1 MNKSVVIIGGGIAG
15 LTVAFRLKKAGL
27 DVTLFESGSRV
38 GGVMFS
44 TEEDG
49 YLAETGPNTILE
61 TSPKVTG
68 IVSDLGLD
76 GEKIYANEASKIRF
90 IVKDRKPVP
99 LPLSPM
105 SFFKS
110 PLFSKGAK
118 LRLLKEP
125 FIEAWDNQYE
135 ESLSQ
140 FVVRRLGQEFLDYA
154 INPFVAGVYAG
165 EPDHLSVRHALP
177 KLYQLEQKYGSLIKG
192 QIFGA
197 KERKKREET
206 SKQRARMF
214 SFLHGLKTLPEAFQK
229 ALGDSIQKDT
239 TVNDVTPMKV
249 GWWVHYKKGNNT
261 TKTVTTDFIVYA
273 GTAFGLKEMTLA
285 KQSKD
290 DFVFFQK
297 IYHPPVAVLVLG
309 FKREDVD
316 HPLEGFGMLIPKV
329 EDFHT
334 LGVLFS
340 STLFPNRAPR
350 GYVTLT
356 IFIGGSRQ
364 PENALKSEPELI
376 DMALADMSTLLG
388 VRSKP
393 TFVEHT
399 FWEQA
404 IPQYDVGFGTFKE
417 KLNDLEKQYPGL
429 YFAGNYRNGISVA
442 DTIVNAHE
450 TSERIINQVR
460 PSPTPKRVGERTIV

>member
-1 MNKSVVIIGGGIAG
+1 MSKTVVIIGGGIAG
-15 LTVAFRLKKAGL
+15 LTTAFLLKKAGL
-27 DVTLFESGSRV
+27 DVTLFESSLRV

-61 TSPKVTG
+61 TSPKVSE
-68 IVSDLGLD
+68 IVRNLGLD
-76 GEKIYANEASKIRF
+76 GEKVYANDTAKTRF
-90 IVKDRKPVP
+90 IVKNQQPVP
-99 LPLSPM
+99 LPLSPL
-105 SFFKS
+105 SFFRTN
-110 PLFSKGAK
+110 LFSRVAK
-118 LRLLKEP
+118 LRIFKEP

-154 INPFVAGVYAG
+154 INPFVAGVYGG

-197 KERKKREET
+197 KERKKHGET
-206 SKQRARMF
+206 PKQRTRMF

-249 GWWVHYKKGNNT
+249 GWRVSYKKGDNT
-261 TKTVTTDFIVYA
+261 TKTATIDSIVYA
-273 GTAFGLKEMTLA
+273 GTAFGLKEMTLS

-297 IYHPPVAVLVLG
+297 IYHPPVSVLVLG
-309 FKREDVD
+309 FKRDDVD
-316 HPLEGFGMLIPKV
+316 HPLNGFGMLIPKV
-329 EDFHT
+329 EGFHT
-334 LGVLFS
+334 LGALFS

-350 GYVTLT
+350 DHVTLT

-393 TFVEHT
+393 TFVKHT

-442 DTIVNAHE
+442 DTIVNAYE
-450 TSERIINQVR
+450 TSERIIN
-460 PSPTPKRVGERTIV
+460 SYI